1 VFRQGT
7 RCVRA
12 WARAASTGECAL
24 FRQGNADGCETQ
36 TKTDAMSEGGGT
48 RGYLTGDVDVALEK
62 LRAYLAREPDRR
74 RLSVGDVVR
83 RMETEIDAMKK
94 RGFSAAEIVA
104 AIGECGVKISVNAL
118 ASQWSALQ
126 KEKGPH
132 KARVTVRPARHGA
145 RTTKRQGAAAGPT
158 VSLATPA
165 MSGGPRE
172 PPSANRRSPD
182 EGGAAKGGAT

>member
-1 VFRQGT
+1 MGADRFDRECAVFGQGM

-12 WARAASTGECAL
+12 GECAL

-36 TKTDAMSEGGGT
+36 TKTDAMREGGGT
-48 RGYLTGDVDVALEK
+48 RGYLTGEVDVALEK

-94 RGFSAAEIVA
+94 RGFSAAEIVD

-132 KARVTVRPARHGA
+132 KAQVTVRPARHGA
-145 RTTKRQGAAAGPT
+145 RTTKRQGAADAALSAVAPATTGSPT
-158 VSLATPA
+158 ALAKPHDAT
-165 MSGGPRE
+165 GG
-172 PPSANRRSPD
+172 
-182 EGGAAKGGAT
+182 